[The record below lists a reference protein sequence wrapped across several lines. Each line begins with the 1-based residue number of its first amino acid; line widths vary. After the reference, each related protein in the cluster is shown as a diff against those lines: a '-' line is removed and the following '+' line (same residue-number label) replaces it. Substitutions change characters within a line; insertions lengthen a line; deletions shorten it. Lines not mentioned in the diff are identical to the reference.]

1 MDVMLVNTAASCM
14 EVITGFGITYKS
26 TREGTSTNATT
37 AHKLLTERINT
48 IITSVSTMEKVIVAL
63 GVRKFSELKLSSR
76 NINKFVIINVCN
88 KH

>member
-26 TREGTSTNATT
+26 TRESTSTNATT

-76 NINKFVIINVCN
+76 NINKFVISNICN